1 MVPKLY
7 IIPGAE
13 DRSLTYAAYAAY
25 SNDLPSLQRMVA
37 DNPDLINAS
46 DNMISPLEA
55 GIRGG
60 SVECVSFIL
69 EHPNFDQELSFGL
82 LHALSCIEL
91 SEKVETCILTAS
103 TALLGEPFCRNTPA
117 PLPSPFTSK
126 FITYSGNFFLL
137 IRFLLYNNVTAK
149 DLRQIGTY
157 MDWFH
162 LLHKDESLSVPLL
175 ARCLSAHPTLLKYKK
190 VYLTFLVF
198 CLRSSLGSFL
208 NIISSHPHAGNS
220 SKISR
225 GPQHDRISAHCRLK
239 GLREQE
245 RPILHSS
252 LSVPRH
258 TGYIANLPSVFR
270 PGCHQ
275 SDEAF

>member
-55 GIRGG
+55 GIGGG

-126 FITYSGNFFLL
+126 FITYSGNFFSSFVFSCITTSPPKIFDRSAL
-137 IRFLLYNNVTAK
+137 IW
-149 DLRQIGTY
+149 IGSTSY
-157 MDWFH
+157 TKTNPCPFH
-162 LLHKDESLSVPLL
+162 
-175 ARCLSAHPTLLKYKK
+175 
-190 VYLTFLVF
+190 F
-198 CLRSSLGSFL
+198 
-208 NIISSHPHAGNS
+208 
-220 SKISR
+220 
-225 GPQHDRISAHCRLK
+225 
-239 GLREQE
+239 
-245 RPILHSS
+245 
-252 LSVPRH
+252 
-258 TGYIANLPSVFR
+258 
-270 PGCHQ
+270 
-275 SDEAF
+275 